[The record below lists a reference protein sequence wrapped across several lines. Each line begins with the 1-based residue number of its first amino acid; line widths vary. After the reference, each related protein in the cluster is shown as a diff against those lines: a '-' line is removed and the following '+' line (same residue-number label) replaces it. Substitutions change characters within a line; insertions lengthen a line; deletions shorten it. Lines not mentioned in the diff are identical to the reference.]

1 MPPPRDPRFRLPSKK
16 KQSQKLKDKAVN
28 SDKAAKKK
36 STNKTVPDTKKQ
48 TTPLSDVRSPLPP
61 PSEHPSDD
69 EMDYDGDK
77 DRSQDDRIIEDEN
90 DLDKRPSTIDP
101 VIDELNQQFHQEFGQ
116 SQPDTFSSMTRPAGP
131 QPSFH
136 LEDLKNLRRY
146 TKLDDQHFLEAFT
159 ILNTPG
165 AAIPFLVMKEFERIQ
180 EGSQVQPQAPKDKS
194 DEISTDGFAYSNAL
208 KNRVRDITKAAL
220 LRPHLDQYT
229 RGKWKPGTSDSSLF
243 TFVMQDLM
251 ALPLEFR
258 KTHFPAAMEK
268 DCEVKEQFFKM
279 VREMHRR
286 IRLAIRER
294 LLKNIINSKGDLIE
308 EGPVPLLCDIAR
320 AIFRYLHPA
329 EATMTDAD
337 VDKAIPV
344 LWYGQ
349 IGHLRLQTVDLLVH
363 SQFKKVSQWALI
375 DDKIN
380 EVKAR
385 GTDYRAAFGKA
396 VLVKDEALFGQG
408 KTFVEILEDDEENIA
423 MPNEDEIQVQFDIII
438 RNRMASST
446 GNT

>member
-1 MPPPRDPRFRLPSKK
+1 MPPQRDPHFRLPSKK

-61 PSEHPSDD
+61 PSEHPSDE

-77 DRSQDDRIIEDEN
+77 DRSQHDRIIEDEN

-101 VIDELNQQFHQEFGQ
+101 HDKA
-116 SQPDTFSSMTRPAGP
+116 SWTT
-131 QPSFH
+131 
-136 LEDLKNLRRY
+136 
-146 TKLDDQHFLEAFT
+146 TKLSPGGSEEPSAIYQ
-159 ILNTPG
+159 TPG

-229 RGKWKPGTSDSSLF
+229 RGKWKPGTNIGYQ
-243 TFVMQDLM
+243 QDLM

-308 EGPVPLLCDIAR
+308 EGQVPLLCNIAR

-344 LWYGQ
+344 LWYGR

-375 DDKIN
+375 DNKIN

-408 KTFVEILEDDEENIA
+408 KTFVEILEDDAENIA
-423 MPNEDEIQVQFDIII
+423 MPNEDEIQVQFNIII